1 MLPSI
6 RRIEVGGDD
15 TRRPS
20 SPSLVTG
27 IHHRPLSRIA
37 HLAVDQE
44 DDGRAG
50 PPEDR
55 VIIDETGVTRF

>member
-1 MLPSI
+1 M
-6 RRIEVGGDD
+6 GGDD